1 MKKNS
6 TFSKYDHIL
15 IDIIYFSIFHETVG
29 QIAEYE
35 KEVEEAARKM
45 ELIIRLS
52 LSYKE
57 TNFLKPFLA

>member
-1 MKKNS
+1 M
-6 TFSKYDHIL
+6 
-15 IDIIYFSIFHETVG
+15 IYFSIFHETVG

-57 TNFLKPFLA
+57 KKVS